1 MTDTQAQLIRL
12 FVEQQVLRFGDFTLK
27 SGRRSPYFFN
37 LGALCSGAALS
48 QLAHAYADRI
58 EASAAQ
64 PTVLFGPAYKGIPL
78 AAAVGT
84 ALASRGTDLGIAFNR
99 KERKAHGE
107 GGELVGASLEGAR
120 VLILDDVLT
129 AGTAMREAVGL
140 IQAAGGTVVS
150 VLIAMDRQERAP
162 DAAADT
168 TASAVEVLA
177 AELAAP
183 VESLITLTD
192 LVRYLDATVEDSDGV
207 LDSGLGGDADLRSR
221 MVEYQSEH
229 CIVSL

>member
-1 MTDTQAQLIRL
+1 MTDTQSQLIRL
-12 FVEQQVLRFGDFTLK
+12 FVDEQVLRFGDFTLK

-37 LGALCSGAALS
+37 LGALCSGAALA
-48 QLAHAYADRI
+48 QLAEAYADRV
-58 EASAAQ
+58 EASTAQ

-84 ALASRGTDLGIAFNR
+84 ALARRGRDLGITFNR

-107 GGELVGASLEGAR
+107 GGALVGASLEGAR

-140 IQAAGGTVVS
+140 IQAAGGTVVG

-162 DAAADT
+162 DAALAASD
-168 TASAVEVLA
+168 SAVEVLA

-192 LVRYLDATVEDSDGV
+192 LVRYLDATVEESDGV
-207 LDSGLGGDADLRSR
+207 LDSGLAGDADLRSR